1 MCRRFE
7 RSISLRFSA
16 LSRKNDRGITRS
28 VNARSTGSN
37 GWPPHASSASQK
49 LSQTPGAER
58 SNEDGKAEKCRK
70 KPRNALAST
79 RG

>member
-28 VNARSTGSN
+28 VNARSAGSN
-37 GWPPHASSASQK
+37 GWLPHASSARQK
-49 LSQTPGAER
+49 PGRRLEQNAPIADER
-58 SNEDGKAEKCRK
+58 RKSEKMSK
-70 KPRNALAST
+70 KNPAMP
-79 RG
+79 